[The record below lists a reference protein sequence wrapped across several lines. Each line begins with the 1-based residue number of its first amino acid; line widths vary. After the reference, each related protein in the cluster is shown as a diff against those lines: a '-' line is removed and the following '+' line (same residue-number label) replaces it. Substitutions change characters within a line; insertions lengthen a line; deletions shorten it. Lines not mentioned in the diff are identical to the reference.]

1 MRLRDILRQIPAVSW
16 PRPAR
21 KTMEDLRRSTI
32 KAEAA
37 AERMRRQRDNTDREN
52 NQLIEQLARMSAE
65 KQFQDDH
72 IRKLEAS
79 LSDAREQLRQAQ
91 REIARVGQEA
101 AEMALTAD
109 GLGLAMA
116 ELERAAQRRVI
127 LPGQRADLDD
137 LGEEKRHFDGQGD
150 Q

>member
-1 MRLRDILRQIPAVSW
+1 MRLRDILRQIPVVSW

-21 KTMEDLRRSTI
+21 KTMDDLRRAAI

-37 AERMRRQRDNTDREN
+37 AERMRQQRDHTDREN
-52 NQLIEQLARMSAE
+52 NNLLDQLARIAAE

-72 IRKLEAS
+72 IRTLEAS
-79 LSDAREQLRQAQ
+79 LSDAREQLRRAQ

-116 ELERAAQRRVI
+116 ELECREHRDFLDEDRRHVR
-127 LPGQRADLDD
+127 LM
-137 LGEEKRHFDGQGD
+137 DGAED
-150 Q
+150 HL

>member
-1 MRLRDILRQIPAVSW
+1 MRLRDILRQIPFVSW

-32 KAEAA
+32 RAEAA
-37 AERMRRQRDNTDREN
+37 AERMRQQRDNTDREN
-52 NQLIEQLARMSAE
+52 NNLLEQLARMSAE

-72 IRKLEAS
+72 IRSLEKS

-116 ELERAAQRRVI
+116 ELERRERKEFLDEDRRHVR
-127 LPGQRADLDD
+127 LM
-137 LGEEKRHFDGQGD
+137 DGAED
-150 Q
+150 HL